1 MFKFIHNTD
10 KTSSVLFAFRLLA
23 AAAAAAVALLS
34 LASLL
39 IWLQS

>member
-23 AAAAAAVALLS
+23 AAAAAVALLS

>member
-23 AAAAAAVALLS
+23 AAAAVALLS